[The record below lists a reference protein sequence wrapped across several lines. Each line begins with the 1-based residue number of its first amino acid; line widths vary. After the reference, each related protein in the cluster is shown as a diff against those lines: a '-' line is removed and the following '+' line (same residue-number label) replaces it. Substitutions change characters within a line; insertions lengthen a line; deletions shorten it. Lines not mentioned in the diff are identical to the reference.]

1 MKKRLL
7 FVMGA
12 VLVGAAVLFSCQK
25 TEMQEEA
32 LILKSASGPVSWN
45 DPVCPNVEHTFCLTC
60 QVNDNLQVQY
70 ESSPGVWTPVFQK
83 SKATSTNECFTYTFT
98 APGTYS
104 WRYKIGSGGFT
115 EFSVIVSED
124 ATIALTSAEGTDA
137 QTVCVNNAIE
147 DIVYTIGGGATNA
160 TVTGLPDGV
169 TGTLVGKAFT
179 INGTP
184 TVAGEY
190 TYTVFTEGPC
200 VTPSLT
206 GTITVEECGCE
217 ESFNYV
223 KNEDGTYTFT
233 YVPAEDVTGA
243 ELVFTFPQSAL
254 DGEPLSGWT
263 YNGQTMQTSMDLVAC
278 QEYSWT
284 VSLTCKDQNNPQNKW
299 TDFKVNEVSKK
310 GTLGNIIKCD

>member
-60 QVNDNLQVQY
+60 QVGDNLQVQY
-70 ESSPGVWTPVFQK
+70 EVTPDIWTPVFQK
-83 SKATSTNECFTYTFT
+83 SKATSTSECFTYTFT
-98 APGTYS
+98 IPGTYS

-115 EFSVIVSED
+115 EFYVVVSED

-147 DIVYTIGGGATNA
+147 DIIYTIGGGATGALVN
-160 TVTGLPDGV
+160 GLPEGV
-169 TGTLVGKAFT
+169 TGILADKTFT
-179 INGTP
+179 ISGTP
-184 TVAGEY
+184 TVAGDY
-190 TYTVFTEGPC
+190 TYTVNTVGPC
-200 VTPSLT
+200 VTPFMT
-206 GTITVEECGCE
+206 GTITVEECGCP
-217 ESFNYV
+217 ESFSYV

-233 YVPAEDVTGA
+233 YVPAVDMEDAV
-243 ELVFTFPQSAL
+243 LVFTFPQSAL
-254 DGEPLSGWT
+254 DGEPLTGWT
-263 YNGQTMQTSMDLVAC
+263 YNGQTMQATMDLEAC
-278 QEYSWT
+278 KQYSWT
-284 VSLTCKDQNNPQNKW
+284 VSLTCKDLNNPQNKW
-299 TDFKVNEVSKK
+299 TDFKVNNVSKK
-310 GTLGNIIKCD
+310 GGLANINCK